1 MTWLGQ
7 VLHVA
12 RKDVREEAWPLGA
25 YLGVIAIAALTPFA
39 RHGLG
44 YTAAFALIVFLLG
57 MIVAAAVVQSDSP
70 TASESFWGSRPF
82 RPTAMLGAKV
92 LMAAIIVLVPSIA
105 QGVALVGGFDAN
117 AGQAAFAVA
126 DSANVY
132 ALWLLAA
139 MAIAGLTRDIRTFIV
154 AFAAILVTLALALAI
169 GYDLRNT
176 LAPPRPDALVYSDGF
191 SSSLAVAATRPGSLV
206 GPVLLT
212 IIAVSSAVALLVF
225 LYRRRDARRRIWIVA
240 ITVVAVAVT
249 AAFNAD
255 LSVPQFRSSAR
266 AQKATTASSPI
277 RLELQRSDRLGK
289 EEEMILRVA
298 VDTDTVSRRLIL
310 AVPRVIVHLKDGT
323 DVTVW
328 GNGLSSALV
337 AAGNPLAANIR
348 WLRSERDRFA
358 TFALPVSFEQ
368 RSAISKGV
376 IGLELVGT
384 VFALEP
390 RTIRTLPLEP
400 NRSFKRD
407 GIRLRIVSV
416 TPAPDGGTVVVHAT
430 SVLQPEPFPL
440 LDRFGTLGGRQYALV
455 NEARR
460 EAVVPFKTGGGGV
473 LNLLVLPSMSLGDET
488 ITLQLRTNST
498 VPRDSAWFMGARL
511 ALVQWTLSGQYSVR
525 VPIVEVP
532 TPPEPRSRD
541 STVQRSGNQLLRL
554 EAVLRP

>member
-1 MTWLGQ
+1 
-7 VLHVA
+7 
-12 RKDVREEAWPLGA
+12 
-25 YLGVIAIAALTPFA
+25 
-39 RHGLG
+39 
-44 YTAAFALIVFLLG
+44 
-57 MIVAAAVVQSDSP
+57 
-70 TASESFWGSRPF
+70 
-82 RPTAMLGAKV
+82 
-92 LMAAIIVLVPSIA
+92 
-105 QGVALVGGFDAN
+105 
-117 AGQAAFAVA
+117 
-126 DSANVY
+126 
-132 ALWLLAA
+132 
-139 MAIAGLTRDIRTFIV
+139 
-154 AFAAILVTLALALAI
+154 
-169 GYDLRNT
+169 
-176 LAPPRPDALVYSDGF
+176 
-191 SSSLAVAATRPGSLV
+191 VAATV
-206 GPVLLT
+206 E
-212 IIAVSSAVALLVF
+212 
-225 LYRRRDARRRIWIVA
+225 RRRIWL
-240 ITVVAVAVT
+240 VAVAVVVVAVS
-249 AAFNAD
+249 AAFAGVPARAHAPTMG
-255 LSVPQFRSSAR
+255 SVP
-266 AQKATTASSPI
+266 I
-277 RLELQRSDRLGK
+277 RVELARSDRLGT
-289 EEEMILRVA
+289 EERMSFRVA